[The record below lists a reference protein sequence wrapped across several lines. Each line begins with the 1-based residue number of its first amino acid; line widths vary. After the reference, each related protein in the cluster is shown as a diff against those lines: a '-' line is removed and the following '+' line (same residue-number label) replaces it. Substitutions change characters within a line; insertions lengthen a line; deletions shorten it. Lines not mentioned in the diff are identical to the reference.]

1 MGGVDPDPVAGSGP
15 QTHEGAG
22 LGAVAV
28 QHVRLQFAD
37 HALESGPHQKITR
50 QRLAANGRAVNAEL
64 ELGSDFRQRLLG
76 AFAAGEA
83 VGDDADVMAAVGL
96 AVGEI
101 EDMAENAA
109 DRRARGV
116 QDTKRLTV
124 NERHDQNQRSPTSTV
139 SPGLRGVPDGTT
151 KRVGPDA
158 SVWVSVTLSRRARGE
173 KPPAMATALSTV
185 MLGT

>member
-1 MGGVDPDPVAGSGP
+1 M

-37 HALESGPHQKITR
+37 HALESGPHQKIAR
-50 QRLAANGRAVNAEL
+50 QRLTANGRAVNAEL
-64 ELGSDFRQRLLG
+64 ETWGDFRQRLLG

-116 QDTKRLTV
+116 QDPKRLTV
-124 NERHDQNQRSPTSTV
+124 NERHDQNQRAPASTSAATRHGIGAGT
-139 SPGLRGVPDGTT
+139 PRITGILKKYAARLRAFDG
-151 KRVGPDA
+151 
-158 SVWVSVTLSRRARGE
+158 
-173 KPPAMATALSTV
+173 
-185 MLGT
+185 

>member
-1 MGGVDPDPVAGSGP
+1 M
-15 QTHEGAG
+15 
-22 LGAVAV
+22 
-28 QHVRLQFAD
+28 
-37 HALESGPHQKITR
+37 
-50 QRLAANGRAVNAEL
+50 NAEL

-124 NERHDQNQRSPTSTV
+124 NERHDQNQRAPASTSAATRHGIGAGT
-139 SPGLRGVPDGTT
+139 PRITGILKKLPPD
-151 KRVGPDA
+151 
-158 SVWVSVTLSRRARGE
+158 
-173 KPPAMATALSTV
+173 
-185 MLGT
+185 